1 MSWLVMMSG
10 THELAI
16 WMAYKKEEKCEDF
29 KKRLQ
34 QALKKNCFS
43 PFPTEEEI
51 LYDYQITQEDAVL
64 ENDCSMDCLYG
75 AGEPSTTVN
84 ISDIKQFTTRKLTS
98 RIR

>member
-10 THELAI
+10 TREEVM
-16 WMAYKKEEKCEDF
+16 WMVYKKGEKCEDF

-34 QALKKNCFS
+34 QAMNKNGFGT
-43 PFPTEEEI
+43 FPSEEQI

-75 AGEPSTTVN
+75 AGEPSVTVN
-84 ISDIKQFTTRKLTS
+84 ISNGNQFTPRKLTS